1 MSGRCIQR
9 GRTVRDCELQRLLIG
24 APGVVQS
31 TLRDANVG
39 ESDSATEDVGDGAGT
54 LQAQHAL
61 AVGFGAPI
69 PGRHWPRMQVRGSRA
84 ERLVLPTW
92 GSVAQPLPGL
102 WAPP

>member
-9 GRTVRDCELQRLLIG
+9 GRTVRDRELRRLLIG

-69 PGRHWPRMQVRGSRA
+69 PGRHWPRMQLRDRA
-84 ERLVLPTW
+84 PSASYWPL
-92 GSVAQPLPGL
+92 GAQLRNLYP
-102 WAPP
+102 